1 MGKPGRD
8 WGEGMDFETKRL
20 PPLPDIVA
28 PDGSD
33 VRVLLGTQRGGMAHF
48 ELAGGR
54 ASEAIRHRTVD
65 EIWFVLSGRGEMWR
79 SWKER
84 EAVVALEPGVC
95 VTIPVGTHFQF
106 RAADGESLK
115 AVGVTMPP
123 WPGPSEAEPVP
134 GKWEAKAP

>member
-1 MGKPGRD
+1 
-8 WGEGMDFETKRL
+8 MDFETRRL
-20 PPLPDIVA
+20 PVAPDIVA

-33 VRVLLGTQRGGMAHF
+33 VRVLLRTPRGSMAHF

-54 ASEAIRHRTVD
+54 ASDAIRHCTVD

-79 SWKER
+79 RANDR
-84 EAVVALEPGVC
+84 EEVVVIGPGVC

-106 RAADGESLK
+106 RACEGEALK

-123 WPGPSEAEPVP
+123 WPGPAEAVPVAGKWP
-134 GKWEAKAP
+134 GKAARL